1 MSRMKSDEKLTPRQ
15 KAFCEE
21 YVANNY
27 KLVDAY
33 MKAFKCSYETANAN
47 QWKLMK
53 KQAIKDYISE
63 IQRER
68 FEALGMNANR
78 IAKMLT
84 DIATD
89 PQANRNEQ
97 MKALELLQKQMGL
110 QTQKVEADVK
120 TTTIKIEIEDGD

>member
-1 MSRMKSDEKLTPRQ
+1 MALTAKQKL
-15 KAFCEE
+15 FCEE
-21 YVANNY
+21 YVSNGY
-27 KLVDAY
+27 HLVEAY
-33 MKAFKCSYETANAN
+33 MKAFGCSYEVANAN

-53 KQAIKDYISE
+53 KDSVKNYIKE
-63 IQRER
+63 IQTER

-89 PQANRNEQ
+89 PEASRTEQ

-110 QTQKVEADVK
+110 QTQKVEADIK
-120 TTTIKIEIEDGD
+120 TTTIQVDLEDE